1 MSHKIYMSIF
11 FEIRHKN
18 HPPFSYK
25 LIKLCQNLIHKSPK
39 LEYFASVR
47 WLSMGIMIMI
57 IMIFV
62 SSIDET

>member
-39 LEYFASVR
+39 LEYFVR
-47 WLSMGIMIMI
+47 WLSMG